1 MTYIIKMRKITLDI
15 PDALDKAIVV
25 YLAYSDLELRD
36 KGRMILYAIEN
47 LMREDAP
54 AELKERC
61 KLAKDAIREK
71 QKKRYQEMKA

>member
-1 MTYIIKMRKITLDI
+1 MGFDNDIQFPISI
-15 PDALDKAIVV
+15 PDDLDKKIAW
-25 YLAYSDLELRD
+25 YLINNGLELRD